1 LRSISVQT
9 QDGLCGL
16 CCKSIFLLLLDGH
29 LLILWSLAIETVFD
43 KRTEVGES
51 LDGCKVLIGEALC
64 VLQWILGGERLEEG
78 VESMIEVMFEVVEVC
93 VEIFLQALSD
103 GGVLVVIVKF

>member
-1 LRSISVQT
+1 
-9 QDGLCGL
+9 
-16 CCKSIFLLLLDGH
+16 
-29 LLILWSLAIETVFD
+29 
-43 KRTEVGES
+43 
-51 LDGCKVLIGEALC
+51 LIGEALC